1 MKTLLKSLA
10 VLAATAT
17 FAFSADAEW
26 MTDFDAAKAKAKA
39 EKKVLLLN
47 FTGSD
52 WCGWCHK
59 LDNEV
64 FSQKE
69 FTDYAAANLVLVT
82 VDFPKTKKLEPA
94 LTKQNE
100 KLGEKYKVEGYP
112 TIELLKPSGAE
123 IAKTGYQEGGA
134 AKYVEHL
141 KGLIK

>member
-1 MKTLLKSLA
+1 MKTLFKSLV

-17 FAFSADAEW
+17 FAFSAEAVW

-52 WCGWCHK
+52 WCGWCIK
-59 LDNEV
+59 LDKEV

-69 FTDYAAANLVLVT
+69 FIDYAAENLVLVT
-82 VDFPKTKKLEPA
+82 VDFPRKKKLDEA

-100 KLGEKYKVEGYP
+100 KLSEKYEVSGFP
-112 TIELLKPSGAE
+112 TIGLVKPSGSE
-123 IAKTGYQEGGA
+123 IAQTGYQEGGA

-141 KGLIK
+141 KKLIK